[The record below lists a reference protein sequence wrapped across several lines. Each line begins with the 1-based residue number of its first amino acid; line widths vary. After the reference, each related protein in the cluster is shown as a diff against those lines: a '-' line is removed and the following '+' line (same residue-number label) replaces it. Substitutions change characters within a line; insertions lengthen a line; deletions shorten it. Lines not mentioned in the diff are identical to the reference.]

1 MLSKSPS
8 IERQAFRKDRGLNL
22 LSLLKVRFHPRPRNM
37 SDQLLREPEKS
48 LDIEFVDASL
58 VQFEFGDR

>member
-1 MLSKSPS
+1 
-8 IERQAFRKDRGLNL
+8 
-22 LSLLKVRFHPRPRNM
+22 V
-37 SDQLLREPEKS
+37 LREPEES